1 MTKAE
6 IVQALYTRVGGF
18 SKKESADIVDLVF
31 EMLKETLGKGEK
43 IKISGFGNFVLRD
56 KRQRPGRNP
65 QTGDPIK
72 ISERRVLTFKAS
84 QILKQALN
92 PRAGQAPPPGAS
104 PGSPAAPASSSPAAS
119 SGTSSG
125 SASGLGNSAGR
136 HDGGGN
142 ASSGAGFPASAPALS
157 PSGSAHSPT
166 GADLAQLATHPAQ
179 TNKE

>member
-18 SKKESADIVDLVF
+18 SKKESADIVDMVF
-31 EMLKETLGKGEK
+31 EMMKETLGRGEK

-92 PRAGQAPPPGAS
+92 PRNGNGAHDLIEDEPDEDEEDTDVSEVAPPVAEVAS
-104 PGSPAAPASSSPAAS
+104 PTTAAS
-119 SGTSSG
+119 
-125 SASGLGNSAGR
+125 
-136 HDGGGN
+136 
-142 ASSGAGFPASAPALS
+142 PSAPIA
-157 PSGSAHSPT
+157 PVGVAPVPNE
-166 GADLAQLATHPAQ
+166 AP
-179 TNKE
+179 KE

>member
-6 IVQALYTRVGGF
+6 IVQALYSKVGGF

-31 EMLKETLGKGEK
+31 DMMKETLGRGEK

-65 QTGDPIK
+65 QTGDPIQ

-92 PRAGQAPPPGAS
+92 PRGANHASAGNHAS
-104 PGSPAAPASSSPAAS
+104 GGGGNVHAASASASHGAAS
-119 SGTSSG
+119 S
-125 SASGLGNSAGR
+125 
-136 HDGGGN
+136 
-142 ASSGAGFPASAPALS
+142 ASSHGAEEPAK
-157 PSGSAHSPT
+157 
-166 GADLAQLATHPAQ
+166 D
-179 TNKE
+179 

>member
-18 SKKESADIVDLVF
+18 SKKESADIVDMVF
-31 EMLKETLGKGEK
+31 EMMKETLGRGEK

-92 PRAGQAPPPGAS
+92 PRNENGHIDDERDVDDEDNDDAEGEGEGESESAA
-104 PGSPAAPASSSPAAS
+104 AAPASS
-119 SGTSSG
+119 
-125 SASGLGNSAGR
+125 
-136 HDGGGN
+136 
-142 ASSGAGFPASAPALS
+142 
-157 PSGSAHSPT
+157 
-166 GADLAQLATHPAQ
+166 
-179 TNKE
+179 

>member
-18 SKKESADIVDLVF
+18 SKKESADIVDMVF
-31 EMLKETLGKGEK
+31 EMMKETLGRGEK

-92 PRAGQAPPPGAS
+92 PRNGNGDHIGDEDEELDDQEDMDDEAEETASEAPQA
-104 PGSPAAPASSSPAAS
+104 AAPLP
-119 SGTSSG
+119 
-125 SASGLGNSAGR
+125 
-136 HDGGGN
+136 
-142 ASSGAGFPASAPALS
+142 
-157 PSGSAHSPT
+157 SPT
-166 GADLAQLATHPAQ
+166 VINEAP
-179 TNKE
+179 KE

>member
-18 SKKESADIVDLVF
+18 SKKESADIVDMVF
-31 EMLKETLGKGEK
+31 EMMKETLGRGEK

-92 PRAGQAPPPGAS
+92 PKNGNGSHTTTSGSSPQSGMGTPPL
-104 PGSPAAPASSSPAAS
+104 GSVAAAPSQSEE
-119 SGTSSG
+119 
-125 SASGLGNSAGR
+125 
-136 HDGGGN
+136 
-142 ASSGAGFPASAPALS
+142 F
-157 PSGSAHSPT
+157 
-166 GADLAQLATHPAQ
+166 
-179 TNKE
+179 EE

>member
-18 SKKESADIVDLVF
+18 SKKESADIVDMVF
-31 EMLKETLGKGEK
+31 EMMKETLGRGEK

-92 PRAGQAPPPGAS
+92 PKHVGLIDDEDDDDDDDDV
-104 PGSPAAPASSSPAAS
+104 S
-119 SGTSSG
+119 SGGAADGAPKTTTTSSN
-125 SASGLGNSAGR
+125 GN
-136 HDGGGN
+136 
-142 ASSGAGFPASAPALS
+142 
-157 PSGSAHSPT
+157 GSAHAAPTPLAASPVASEIT
-166 GADLAQLATHPAQ
+166 
-179 TNKE
+179 KE